1 MAPPVLVEKWIFVH
15 PPPWL
20 VSLHYGLEVGPCG
33 PNKHPPSHQTQPNS
47 LPMIGQGVQIT
58 GQPPVLEDRVRTAP
72 CPPPCPAAQG
82 AVAGLSDCPVRDVLP
97 DSPQC
102 PGGKMDF
109 CTSPSMTCFPA
120 LCVGS
125 WSMWSQ
131 QTSPKSPDPTEQSTY
146 DRTGGENHRTA
157 PCPGGQGPD
166 SPLSAALSGRTGG
179 CRRPV

>member
-47 LPMIGQGVQIT
+47 LPTIGQGVQIT

-72 CPPPCPAAQG
+72 CPPPCPAGQG

-97 DSPQC
+97 DSP
-102 PGGKMDF
+102 P
-109 CTSPSMTCFPA
+109 
-120 LCVGS
+120 V
-125 WSMWSQ
+125 
-131 QTSPKSPDPTEQSTY
+131 
-146 DRTGGENHRTA
+146 RT
-157 PCPGGQGPD
+157 
-166 SPLSAALSGRTGG
+166 LSGT
-179 CRRPV
+179 PVRIFSNKEKSYSSLL